1 MEFDLMDEAMPFE
14 GKVFIS
20 DLQGPIT
27 ANDNAFELTAAM
39 VKNGDRLFRVLR
51 SYEDVLANVL
61 RKDGIKAGDTLR
73 LILPFLKASGA
84 TDSSL
89 LRRSRESLKLVPGA
103 DKTMRYVQ
111 EFMSSFMVS
120 TSYEHYVGAAC
131 EELGFPFENAFCTRL
146 SMDMYDVEDWEVETL
161 LNLAKEISQMPLIE
175 IPKEARSMRDLGPDD
190 RFIVRRLDEIFW
202 TEMTD
207 LSCYQLIS
215 QVNPVGADEKATSVV
230 EICKRIS
237 VPLEDCMYV
246 GDGVT
251 DARALQV
258 VRRSGGLAV
267 AFNGNLHAL
276 REAEL
281 AVMSDNT
288 IVTSMLAEIFYRG
301 GRDGVL
307 ETVEDWTH
315 ESLRRSGMVHDYL
328 LRECERLFPSTPP
341 EVLRINKDNLDELL
355 ERSTDFRRSV
365 RGEPLTG

>member
-1 MEFDLMDEAMPFE
+1 MEFDMMDDAMPFE
-14 GKVFIS
+14 GKIFIS
-20 DLQGPIT
+20 DLQGPVT
-27 ANDNAFELTAAM
+27 ANDNASELTAAL
-39 VKNGDRLFRVLR
+39 VENGEQLYRALSR
-51 SYEDVLANVL
+51 YEDVLANVV

-73 LILPFLKASGA
+73 LILPFLKAYGA

-89 LRRSRESLKLVPGA
+89 LKHSRESLKVVPGA

-120 TSYEHYVGAAC
+120 TSFEHYVGAVC
-131 EELGFPFENAFCTRL
+131 EEIGFPFENAFCTRL
-146 SMDMYDVEDWEVETL
+146 SMDMYEVEGWEVDTL
-161 LNLAKEISQMPLIE
+161 INLAQEISRMPLINV
-175 IPKEARSMRDLGPDD
+175 PPEARTLRDLEPDD
-190 RFIVRRLDEIFW
+190 RLMVRRLDEIFW

-207 LSCYQLIS
+207 LSSFQLIS
-215 QVNPVGADEKATSVV
+215 QVNPVGGDEKATSVV

-246 GDGVT
+246 GDGIT
-251 DARALQV
+251 DSRALQV

-307 ETVEDWTH
+307 EAAEEWTY

-328 LRECERLFPSTPP
+328 LRECVKLFPDGPP
-341 EVLRINKDNLDELL
+341 QARRVNKDNLSEML
-355 ERSTDFRRSV
+355 EMSTVFRNKV
-365 RGEPLTG
+365 RGVPRI